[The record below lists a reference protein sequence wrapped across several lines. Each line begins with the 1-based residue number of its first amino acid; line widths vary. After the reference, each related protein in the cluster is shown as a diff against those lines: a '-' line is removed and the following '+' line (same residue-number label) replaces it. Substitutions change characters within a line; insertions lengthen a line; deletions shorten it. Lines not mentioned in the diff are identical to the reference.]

1 MAKLNEIGFNNDLIS
16 IQYVPKTGKN
26 KGIVYTQYYK
36 GDKYNLF
43 AWLSDVTEERDGKL
57 YKKTLQGTYWNYTA
71 GTKNLTKEGGVQFP
85 NGKKPESLISRI
97 LNMCTSKGDIVL
109 DSFLGSGTTAA
120 VAHKMNRRW
129 IGIEMGDQAY
139 NHCKVRLD
147 KIIDGNGYEHQ
158 EYIHFN
164 KRQNTYEWQEQ
175 PDGFYMLPEKIEWI
189 KNNGLWQKVRD
200 RYLNNKNTNSDP
212 KKKSRSIFAETIAQ
226 IYNENSQHYY
236 CDDEDEECG
245 Y

>member
-1 MAKLNEIGFNNDLIS
+1 MRDFYDGIRLLKDAS
-16 IQYVPKTGKN
+16 KTK
-26 KGIVYTQYYK
+26 I
-36 GDKYNLF
+36 
-43 AWLSDVTEERDGKL
+43 
-57 YKKTLQGTYWNYTA
+57 
-71 GTKNLTKEGGVQFP
+71 
-85 NGKKPESLISRI
+85 
-97 LNMCTSKGDIVL
+97 
-109 DSFLGSGTTAA
+109 
-120 VAHKMNRRW
+120 
-129 IGIEMGDQAY
+129 IGIEWRFNDY
-139 NHCKVRLD
+139 
-147 KIIDGNGYEHQ
+147 IDGNGYEHQ

-236 CDDEDEECG
+236 CDDEDEEWG

>member
-1 MAKLNEIGFNNDLIS
+1 MSNFK
-16 IQYVPKTGKN
+16 YVPKKEYLPVKKELINLINLVQNEVREYFTFSFEFIGSASRNMITRDESSNVGYDFDVNIMVNDNDNVYSAKEI
-26 KGIVYTQYYK
+26 KQILRAGFDKHSKKFDYDYSEDSKRVITFKVKDTEKSKVLHSCDFAIVNDYIDDN
-36 GDKYNLF
+36 GD
-43 AWLSDVTEERDGKL
+43 
-57 YKKTLQGTYWNYTA
+57 
-71 GTKNLTKEGGVQFP
+71 
-85 NGKKPESLISRI
+85 
-97 LNMCTSKGDIVL
+97 
-109 DSFLGSGTTAA
+109 
-120 VAHKMNRRW
+120 
-129 IGIEMGDQAY
+129 
-139 NHCKVRLD
+139 
-147 KIIDGNGYEHQ
+147 EHQ

-200 RYLNNKNTNSDP
+200 RYLNNKNANSDP

-236 CDDEDEECG
+236 CDDEDEEWG

>member
-1 MAKLNEIGFNNDLIS
+1 MSNFK
-16 IQYVPKTGKN
+16 YVPKKEYLPVKKELINLINLVQNEVREYFTFSFEFIGSASRNMITRDESSNVGYDFDVNIMVNDNDNVYSAKEI
-26 KGIVYTQYYK
+26 KQILRAGFDKHSKKFDYDYSEDSKRVITIKVKDTEKSKILHSCDFAIVNDY
-36 GDKYNLF
+36 
-43 AWLSDVTEERDGKL
+43 
-57 YKKTLQGTYWNYTA
+57 
-71 GTKNLTKEGGVQFP
+71 
-85 NGKKPESLISRI
+85 
-97 LNMCTSKGDIVL
+97 
-109 DSFLGSGTTAA
+109 
-120 VAHKMNRRW
+120 
-129 IGIEMGDQAY
+129 
-139 NHCKVRLD
+139 
-147 KIIDGNGYEHQ
+147 IDGNGYEHQ

-200 RYLNNKNTNSDP
+200 RYLNNKNTNSEK

-236 CDDEDEECG
+236 CDDEDEEWG